1 MYVLKLIAR
10 NAMRHRLRT
19 LLTVL
24 GLTIAVLAFGLLHTV
39 VDAWYAGAAAASSG
53 RLVTRNA
60 ISLVFPLPVSYEN
73 RIRGVEGVTAVVRSN
88 WFGGIYRDPKNF
100 FASFAVSDNYLD
112 LYPEFIIPAQQRA
125 DYDRDRRGCLVGRQL
140 ATQFGFKIGDVIPLK
155 GTIYPGTWDFVVRGI
170 LDGRDDS
177 TITRQ
182 LVFHWEYLNETVR
195 QRTPKQTDQVGV
207 FVLGVANPDDGA
219 AIARHVDAVFK
230 NSLAETLTETEQA
243 FQLGFV
249 AMSNQIIAAIRLVSY
264 VVILIIMA
272 VMANAMAMSA
282 RERTAEYATL
292 KALGF
297 GPGFLALIVF
307 GESVVIAVAGGGPGS
322 SRRRPPRVSSSRRPA
337 ASSRCSRCRPRR
349 SCCKP
354 RARSRSASR
363 RRSCR
368 RGRRRA
374 CASSKAS
381 GQLVRL
387 AHGDPAQL
395 HRAQPVDPTAHHR
408 ADRRRDGARDLR
420 VRDRA
425 DARRGAR
432 RRSCRP
438 ANPTTRW

>member
-10 NAMRHRLRT
+10 NALRHRLRT

-73 RIRGVEGVTAVVRSN
+73 RIRGIEGVTAVVRSN

-100 FASFAVSDNYLD
+100 FASFAVSENYLD

-125 DYDRDRRGCLVGRQL
+125 DYNRDRRGCLVGRQL
-140 ATQFGFKIGDVIPLK
+140 ATQFGFKVGDVIPLK

-182 LVFHWEYLNETVR
+182 LVFHWDYLNETVR
-195 QRTPKQTDQVGV
+195 QRTPKQADQVGV

-219 AIARHVDAVFK
+219 TIARNVDAVFK

-307 GESVVIAVAGGGPGS
+307 GESVVIAVAGGGLGILATP
-322 SRRRPPRVSSSRRPA
+322 PA
-337 ASSRCSRCRPRR
+337 ASLFKQAAGSIFPVFRVSAETVVLQAACSV
-349 SCCKP
+349 
-354 RARSRSASR
+354 AVGVA
-363 RRSCR
+363 
-368 RGRRRA
+368 A
-374 CASSKAS
+374 AI
-381 GQLVRL
+381 V
-387 AHGDPAQL
+387 PAWQ
-395 HRAQPVDPTAHHR
+395 AA
-408 ADRRRDGARDLR
+408 R
-420 VRDRA
+420 VRVVEGLRA
-425 DARRGAR
+425 IG
-432 RRSCRP
+432 
-438 ANPTTRW
+438 